1 MDKLNF
7 RQVHLDFH
15 TSEYINNVG
24 ESFDSDKFAQILNE
38 SCVNSITCFARCH
51 HGWLYYPS
59 KNNSEMIHPN
69 LKTKL
74 IDRTN
79 KSMP

>member
-38 SCVNSITCFARCH
+38 
-51 HGWLYYPS
+51 
-59 KNNSEMIHPN
+59 
-69 LKTKL
+69 
-74 IDRTN
+74 
-79 KSMP
+79 